1 MLSSELG
8 VYTERAE
15 YIIKLFKYA
24 YHKYTAVSSA
34 SIIEN
39 ERNMEHLSGKTP

>member
-24 YHKYTAVSSA
+24 YQ
-34 SIIEN
+34 N
-39 ERNMEHLSGKTP
+39 ERNMEHLYGKTP